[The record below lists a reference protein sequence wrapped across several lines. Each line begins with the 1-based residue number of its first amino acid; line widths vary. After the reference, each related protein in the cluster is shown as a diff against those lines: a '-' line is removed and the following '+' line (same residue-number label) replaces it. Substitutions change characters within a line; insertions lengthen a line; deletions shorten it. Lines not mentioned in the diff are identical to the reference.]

1 MLQILQKNFG
11 LKVASLALAIVGW
24 TYYRFADNPLIAAR
38 FDQQLSVP
46 IAAINLPAGYVVH
59 FPEKE
64 AVVTV
69 SPTRGQP
76 PVKPDQI
83 KAVVDF
89 GKIALPATSGVYNV
103 AVELISP
110 NVVVQ
115 SLSPASV
122 TLTLEKLGQK
132 AFPVSV
138 HYSGHARVVVGGMA
152 VSPPVVLV
160 RGPSGEL
167 GQVTSVRLDVPLA
180 GSARFDE
187 MIRPIALN
195 AQGRE
200 LPDLSVSPD
209 LIRVR
214 ANFSRATQS
223 GTPY

>member
-1 MLQILQKNFG
+1 MLQILQKNFA

-24 TYYRFADNPLIAAR
+24 TYYRFADNPLIGAR
-38 FDQQLSVP
+38 FAQQLSVP
-46 IAAINLPAGYVVH
+46 IAAINLPVGYTAH
-59 FPEKE
+59 FPEKQ

-69 SPTRGQP
+69 SPPRGQP

-83 KAVVDF
+83 KAVIDF
-89 GKIALPATSGVYNV
+89 SKIALPATSGVYNV

-122 TLTLEKLGQK
+122 TLTIEKLQQK

-138 HYSGHARVVVGGMA
+138 HYSGRATVVVGGIA
-152 VSPPVVLV
+152 VSPPVALV
-160 RGPSGEL
+160 RGPSDEL
-167 GQVTSVRLDVPLA
+167 AQVTSVRLDVPLA
-180 GSARFDE
+180 GGSRFDA
-187 MIRPIALN
+187 MVRPLALN

-200 LPDLSVSPD
+200 LPDLKISPD

-223 GTPY
+223 GGLH

>member
-1 MLQILQKNFG
+1 MLQILQKNFA
-11 LKVASLALAIVGW
+11 LKLASLALAIVGW
-24 TYYRFADNPLIAAR
+24 TYYRFADNPLIGAR

-46 IAAINLPAGYVVH
+46 IAAINLPVGYIAH
-59 FPEKE
+59 LPEKQ

-69 SPTRGQP
+69 SPPRGQP

-89 GKIALPATSGVYNV
+89 SKIALPATSGVYNV
-103 AVELISP
+103 AIELISP

-122 TLTLEKLGQK
+122 TLTIEKLQQK

-138 HYSGHARVVVGGMA
+138 HYSGRARVLVGGI
-152 VSPPVVLV
+152 VLSPPVALV
-160 RGPSGEL
+160 RGPSGDL
-167 GQVTSVRLDVPLA
+167 AQVTSVRLDVPLA
-180 GSARFDE
+180 GGTRFDE
-187 MIRPIALN
+187 MIRPVATN

-200 LPDLSVSPD
+200 LPDLKVSPD

-214 ANFSRATQS
+214 AKFGRATQS
-223 GTPY
+223 EPSR

>member
-11 LKVASLALAIVGW
+11 LKLASLALAILGW

-38 FDQQLSVP
+38 FDQQVSVP
-46 IAAINLPAGYVVH
+46 IAAINLPAGYVAH

-69 SPTRGQP
+69 SPARGQP

-89 GKIALPATSGVYNV
+89 GKVTLPATSGVYNV
-103 AVELISP
+103 AVELVSP

-122 TLTLEKLGQK
+122 TLTIEKLGQK
-132 AFPVSV
+132 AFPVSI
-138 HYSGHARVVVGGMA
+138 HYSGHARVVVGGI
-152 VSPPVVLV
+152 VLSPPVALV
-160 RGPSGEL
+160 RGPSGDL
-167 GQVTSVRLDVPLA
+167 AQVASVRLDVPLA
-180 GSARFDE
+180 GGARVDE
-187 MIRPIALN
+187 MIRPIALS

-200 LPDLSVSPD
+200 LPNLKISPD

-214 ANFSRATQS
+214 ANFSRALQS
-223 GTPY
+223 GATH